1 MKLQHLAVL
10 LSHFGESLRD
20 LRRSGLLQHLER
32 SQLAAHELTAVVPIA
47 PGASHA
53 ALTRA
58 LAEFDVREKSAQHS
72 VLRQVPALHTLRI
85 VPLAAADGTPFAI
98 ALSFLCDGNVLD
110 VLEELF
116 ERARDR
122 FEPVFA
128 CCAGYPKQADP
139 DAWLAYVRAHRVR
152 SSYVFRDSRQLDPH
166 AVCLHPS
173 AEEIQRA
180 LELRRRF
187 RQHAIAHQGDTSH
200 ARQHAFERDFASQR
214 EVRVH
219 YAASNE
225 NDAPERVPAPG
236 GVLPL
241 TAFERPVEH
250 EGMWIRRAAL
260 LARTR
265 ARRDARARAR
275 SGLQPAGLRG
285 VHAKHHGLLRARFL
299 VRDDVPLHLRHG
311 IFTPG
316 AEYDAW
322 LRPSNADVRQ
332 RPDWLPDARGLA
344 LKIAGVPGKPLLP
357 RAIPNGLGL
366 PDGHSQDFTLVSHPT
381 FFSRNARDY
390 AILRSFVDA
399 RPDGVG
405 EVLELSASL
414 VAFLAKRPR
423 EAGIFARTLLRWC
436 RHPLLLEYHS
446 LVPFLVGPNEAV
458 KCSLAPT
465 AATRAVLDES
475 LADAARAFLHDPR
488 DYLKSALQRSLDRL
502 SGTSLV
508 LEFAL
513 HVAGEDALPVE
524 DPRQDWDALGAKR
537 IVVATLTIDAQDAT
551 SALRMA
557 SAEDLVMTPWHGLAA
572 HRPLGSL
579 NRARLSAYLA
589 SQTERWKA
597 NGITPVPRPTGDFGS
612 GSDEQNAARGGA
624 GRPAAHGGG
633 ALD

>member
-1 MKLQHLAVL
+1 
-10 LSHFGESLRD
+10 
-20 LRRSGLLQHLER
+20 
-32 SQLAAHELTAVVPIA
+32 
-47 PGASHA
+47 
-53 ALTRA
+53 
-58 LAEFDVREKSAQHS
+58 
-72 VLRQVPALHTLRI
+72 
-85 VPLAAADGTPFAI
+85 
-98 ALSFLCDGNVLD
+98 

-116 ERARDR
+116 ERARAR

-128 CCAGYPKQADP
+128 CCADYPNDASL
-139 DAWLAYVRAHRVR
+139 DAWLTYVRAHRVR
-152 SSYVFRDSRQLDPH
+152 SSYVFRDSRELEPH
-166 AVCLHPS
+166 APPLHPS

-187 RQHAIAHQGDTSH
+187 RKHAILHQGQPAD
-200 ARQHAFERDFASQR
+200 ARQRAFEREFAPQQ
-214 EVRVH
+214 ELRVH
-219 YAASNE
+219 YAASND

-236 GVLPL
+236 SVLPL
-241 TAFERPVEH
+241 TTFERPVEH

-275 SGLQPAGLRG
+275 SGLHPAGLRG
-285 VHAKHHGLLRARFL
+285 VHAKHHGLVRARFR

-311 IFTPG
+311 IFIPG

-322 LRPSNADVRQ
+322 LRPSNSDVHR
-332 RPDWLPDARGLA
+332 RADWLPDARGLA
-344 LKIAGVPGKPLLP
+344 LKLTGVEGQPLLERP
-357 RAIPNGLGL
+357 IPNGLGL

-381 FFSRNARDY
+381 FFSRNVRDY

-399 RPDGVG
+399 RPESLG
-405 EVLELSASL
+405 EAVELTAS
-414 VAFLAKRPR
+414 VAAFLAKRPR
-423 EAGIFARTLLRWC
+423 EVAIFVRTLLRWC

-475 LADAARAFLHDPR
+475 IAEAARAFLHDPS

-502 SGTSLV
+502 NGTSLV
-508 LEFAL
+508 LEVAL
-513 HVAGEDALPVE
+513 HVAGEAALPVE

-537 IVVATLTIDAQDAT
+537 IVVATLTIEAQDAT
-551 SALRMA
+551 STLRMA
-557 SAEDLVMTPWHGLAA
+557 SAEDLVITPWHGLAA

-597 NGITPVPRPTGDFGS
+597 NGFAPAPRPTGDFGS

-624 GRPAAHGGG
+624 ERPAAQSGG